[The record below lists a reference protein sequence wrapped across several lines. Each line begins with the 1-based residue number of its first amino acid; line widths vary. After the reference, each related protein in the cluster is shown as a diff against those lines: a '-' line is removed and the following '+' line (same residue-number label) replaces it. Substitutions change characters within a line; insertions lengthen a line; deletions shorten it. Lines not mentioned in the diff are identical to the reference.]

1 MFSTRFVLHGF
12 ASSVSSQ
19 INNSPYLRLSF
30 EGSNN
35 STIFTDSSSNNFP
48 VVRSSDAIIST
59 TKSKIGNSSLYT
71 TNGGAQIT
79 APTAFFATDDWT
91 VEMWVWA
98 DSMSGVQTLFGTMA
112 LGGGG
117 LHIHITGGS
126 LSINNGI
133 SGAIGYS
140 CDLTTQWNHISVVRR
155 DGIITLWLN
164 GVDVATTDQTP
175 GIGRGVITV
184 GPDPNVYNGYYYSG
198 YIDEVRV
205 TTSATTTPATILLHF
220 DGDFDDSSVNNF
232 TVTQQNGATTSSD
245 QSKFGGESLL
255 SDPGWASIAADPI
268 TDLGSSDWTIELWY
282 YQTGGGY
289 SLAGQWGSG
298 GNSWFIGNNSFY
310 DSTTNSISWDAPTSD
325 TWHHVAIVRKLNT
338 IKAFIDG
345 TMVNSTNFIGSFT
358 SSTSYIGIG
367 RDQAGN
373 ATLVGYIDDFRM
385 TKDLAVYDGD
395 FIPPTTALSANVSR
409 YAPYKLYGTLLFSEC
424 VDGDLVGT
432 YADGNGG
439 RYTETISVGSC

>member
-1 MFSTRFVLHGF
+1 MFSTRFGIHGY
-12 ASSVSSQ
+12 V
-19 INNSPYLRLSF
+19 
-30 EGSNN
+30 G
-35 STIFTDSSSNNFP
+35 
-48 VVRSSDAIIST
+48 
-59 TKSKIGNSSLYT
+59 
-71 TNGGAQIT
+71 
-79 APTAFFATDDWT
+79 
-91 VEMWVWA
+91 
-98 DSMSGVQTLFGTMA
+98 TLVG
-112 LGGGG
+112 
-117 LHIHITGGS
+117 
-126 LSINNGI
+126 
-133 SGAIGYS
+133 
-140 CDLTTQWNHISVVRR
+140 DPSVV
-155 DGIITLWLN
+155 
-164 GVDVATTDQTP
+164 
-175 GIGRGVITV
+175 
-184 GPDPNVYNGYYYSG
+184 
-198 YIDEVRV
+198 
-205 TTSATTTPATILLHF
+205 ILLHF

-298 GNSWFIGNNSFY
+298 GYSWFIGNNSFY
-310 DSTTNSISWDAPTSD
+310 DSTTNSISWDTPTSD

-345 TMVNSTNFIGSFT
+345 TMVNSTNFTGSFT

-373 ATLVGYIDDFRM
+373 VTLVGYIDDFRM

-395 FIPPTTALSANVSR
+395 FIVPDSALTTNAVAYTN
-409 YAPYKLYGTLLFSEC
+409 YKTYGTLLFSEC